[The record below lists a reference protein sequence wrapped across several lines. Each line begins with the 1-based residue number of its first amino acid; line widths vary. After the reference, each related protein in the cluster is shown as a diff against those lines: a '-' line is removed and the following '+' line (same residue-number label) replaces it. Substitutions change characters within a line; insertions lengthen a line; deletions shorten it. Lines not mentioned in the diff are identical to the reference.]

1 MAVRLES
8 MSYQK
13 GSAAKDKMTRTA
25 AAFFYSTIVCLLAAS
40 RLSFAAEWRSE
51 WESALQKAKSEGKL
65 VLAIPPSAELRKE
78 LEPLLKQKFGI
89 DAELLVSRGADS
101 ANRIASEYNAGV
113 RTIDGLIQGTT
124 TAMSLQ
130 DGGMLDPV
138 IAYMILPEVK
148 DPKHWWGGHI
158 WNDNLKTNRYL
169 YSFVA
174 NAGTEGLFYNTELAK
189 AEELRSFD
197 DLLNPKWKSKIGLND
212 PRIGGSGISLWSFM
226 WEIKGEEYLRKLV
239 QQELFLSRNL
249 RQVADALAKGKLA
262 ITIGLGRTEYEPFL
276 NAALPIKEVPT
287 PKEGLPAS
295 SGYGVLGIVK
305 NPPHPNAMKVFV
317 NWFLGTEGQ
326 EFYAKVMKQG
336 TRRLDVDTKWMRQIG
351 VDAAKDVMTLAEYHR
366 LRNHLEDK
374 VINVRRPA
382 AKFAELILR

>member
-1 MAVRLES
+1 M
-8 MSYQK
+8 
-13 GSAAKDKMTRTA
+13 A
-25 AAFFYSTIVCLLAAS
+25 AAQHDTGSRRDRAWRLAERKMKKPTVFLCAVSVTILAA
-40 RLSFAAEWRSE
+40 LGAAPAAEWRGD
-51 WESALQKAKSEGKL
+51 WEKALQGAKTEGKI

-138 IAYMILPEVK
+138 MAYMILPEVK
-148 DPKHWWGGHI
+148 DPKNWWGGHI
-158 WNDNLKTNRYL
+158 WNDNLKTNRFL

-174 NAGTEGLFYNTELAK
+174 NAGTEGLFYNADLAK
-189 AEELRSFD
+189 E
-197 DLLNPKWKSKIGLND
+197 
-212 PRIGGSGISLWSFM
+212 
-226 WEIKGEEYLRKLV
+226 
-239 QQELFLSRNL
+239 
-249 RQVADALAKGKLA
+249 
-262 ITIGLGRTEYEPFL
+262 
-276 NAALPIKEVPT
+276 
-287 PKEGLPAS
+287 EGLPAS

-305 NPPHPNAMKVFV
+305 NPPHPNATKAFV
-317 NWFLGTEGQ
+317 NWFLGKDGQ

-336 TRRLDVDTKWMRQIG
+336 TRRLDVDTKWMSQIG
-351 VDAAKDVMTLAEYHR
+351 VDAAKDVMTLADYHR

-382 AKFAELILR
+382 AKFAEIILK

>member
-1 MAVRLES
+1 MKKVVA
-8 MSYQK
+8 
-13 GSAAKDKMTRTA
+13 G
-25 AAFFYSTIVCLLAAS
+25 IVFLLATS
-40 RLSFAAEWRSE
+40 QSVFSAEWRSE
-51 WESALQKAKSEGKL
+51 WNSALQNAKAEGKL
-65 VLAIPPSAELRKE
+65 VIAIPPSAELRKD

-138 IAYMILPEVK
+138 IAYMILPEIK
-148 DPKHWWGGHI
+148 DAKNWWGGHI
-158 WNDNLKTNRYL
+158 WNDNLKTNRFL

-174 NAGTEGLFYNTELAK
+174 NAGTEGLFYNTDLAR

-197 DLLNPKWKSKIGLND
+197 DLLNPKWKGKIGLND

-226 WEIKGEEYLRKLV
+226 WETKGEEYLKKLV
-239 QQELFLSRNL
+239 QQELFVGRNL

-262 ITIGLGRTEYEPFL
+262 ITIGLGRTEFEPFL
-276 NAALPIKEVPT
+276 NAGLPIKELPT
-287 PKEGLPAS
+287 PTEGLPPS

-317 NWFLGTEGQ
+317 NWFLGKEGQ

-336 TRRLDVDTKWMRQIG
+336 TRRLDVDTKWMSQVG
-351 VDAAKDVMTLAEYHR
+351 VDAAKDVMTLTEYHR

-382 AKFAELILR
+382 AKFAEVVLK

>member
-1 MAVRLES
+1 MTKTMVSLFPMVLAIVV
-8 MSYQK
+8 MSQ
-13 GSAAKDKMTRTA
+13 AAH
-25 AAFFYSTIVCLLAAS
+25 
-40 RLSFAAEWRSE
+40 AAEWRGE
-51 WESALQKAKSEGKL
+51 WETALQKAKAEGKI

-101 ANRIASEYNAGV
+101 ANRISSEYNAGV

-130 DGGMLDPV
+130 DNGMLDAV
-138 IAYMILPEVK
+138 SAYMILPEVK
-148 DPKHWWGGHI
+148 DPKNWWGGHI
-158 WNDNLKTNRYL
+158 WNDNLKTNRFL

-174 NAGTEGLFYNTELAK
+174 NAGTEGLFYNADLAK
-189 AEELRSFD
+189 ADEVRSFD
-197 DLLNPKWKSKIGLND
+197 DLLNPKWKGKIGLND

-226 WEIKGEEYLRKLV
+226 WEIKGEDYLKKLV
-239 QQELFLSRNL
+239 QQDLFLSRNL

-262 ITIGLGRTEYEPFL
+262 VTIGLGRSEYEPFL
-276 NAALPIKEVPT
+276 NAGLPIKELPT

-317 NWFLGTEGQ
+317 NWFLGKEGQ

-336 TRRLDVDTKWMRQIG
+336 TRRLDVDTKWMSQIG
-351 VDAAKDVMTLAEYHR
+351 VDAAKDVMTLTDYHR

-374 VINVRRPA
+374 VIKVRRPA
-382 AKFAELILR
+382 AEFAEKILSK

>member
-1 MAVRLES
+1 
-8 MSYQK
+8 
-13 GSAAKDKMTRTA
+13 MTK
-25 AAFFYSTIVCLLAAS
+25 TIVFLFAMVVAIFVMSPPAS
-40 RLSFAAEWRSE
+40 AAEWRGE
-51 WESALQKAKSEGKL
+51 WETALQKGKAEGKI

-130 DGGMLDPV
+130 DNGMLDAV
-138 IAYMILPEVK
+138 SAYMILPEVK
-148 DPKHWWGGHI
+148 DPKNWWGGHI
-158 WNDNLKTNRYL
+158 WNDNLKTNRFL

-174 NAGTEGLFYNTELAK
+174 NAGTEGLFYNSDLAK
-189 AEELRSFD
+189 ADELRSFD
-197 DLLNPKWKSKIGLND
+197 DLLNPKWKGKIGLND

-226 WEIKGEEYLRKLV
+226 WEIKGEDYLKKLV

-262 ITIGLGRTEYEPFL
+262 VTIGLGRSEYEPFL
-276 NAALPIKEVPT
+276 NAGLPIKEVPT

-317 NWFLGTEGQ
+317 NWFLGKEGQ

-336 TRRLDVDTKWMRQIG
+336 TRRLDVDTKWMSQIG
-351 VDAAKDVMTLAEYHR
+351 VDAAKDVMTLADYHR

-374 VINVRRPA
+374 VIKVRRPA
-382 AKFAELILR
+382 AEFAEKILSK